1 MSGRAGHRG
10 SRSHRRPPG
19 RPRPRHIVIGMSTA
33 TPPDI
38 TIVGGGNIGAALLTG
53 LVESGRY
60 GSLAVVEVMEER
72 RRHLTASYPGVQ
84 VAASID
90 ELGSCDGV
98 VIAVKPAD
106 APGAAAAAGR
116 VGARRL
122 VSIAAGVRLATLA
135 DPTVAVLRAMPN
147 TPAIVGLG
155 ASALS
160 AADGASDDDV
170 AWATSVLSAV
180 GTVDVVGEAALDAFT
195 GAIGSGPAYVFLV
208 AEALIDAA
216 VGEGLSRATAE
227 RAVQQLLT
235 GSAALLAHRGD
246 PARLRSEVTSPGGTT
261 AAGVRALEAHAV
273 RAAFADA
280 VRAATER
287 SRELG

>member
-1 MSGRAGHRG
+1 
-10 SRSHRRPPG
+10 
-19 RPRPRHIVIGMSTA
+19 MSTA

-38 TIVGGGNIGAALLTG
+38 TIVGGGNMGAALLTG

-60 GSLAVVEVMEER
+60 GALAVVEVMEDR
-72 RRHLTASYPGVQ
+72 RRHLDASYPGVQ
-84 VAASID
+84 VVASID

-98 VIAVKPAD
+98 VLAVKPAD

-122 VSIAAGVRLATLA
+122 VSIAAGVRLATLVDAVA

-147 TPAIVGLG
+147 TPALVGLG
-155 ASALS
+155 ASALA
-160 AADGASDDDV
+160 AADGVSDADV
-170 AWATSVLSAV
+170 AWATDVLSAV
-180 GTVDVVGEAALDAFT
+180 GTVDVVGESALDAFT

-208 AEALIDAA
+208 AEALVDAA
-216 VGEGLSRATAE
+216 VGEGLPRAMAE

-246 PARLRSEVTSPGGTT
+246 PARLRAEVTSPGGTT
-261 AAGVRALEAHAV
+261 AAGVRALEARAV